1 MSLTVLS
8 SSIVSATTPI
18 PMKPY
23 LQVLLVAVPLLV
35 CNLLAC
41 EGTESTEVAPRK
53 TETVAA
59 PSAPAR
65 ASTSVPSTSAP
76 AAKPVPTSP
85 SVPAHAKSWF
95 M

>member
-1 MSLTVLS
+1 
-8 SSIVSATTPI
+8 
-18 PMKPY
+18 MKPY

-41 EGTESTEVAPRK
+41 EGTDSTEVAPRK
-53 TETVAA
+53 SETTAT

-65 ASTSVPSTSAP
+65 ASTTIPATAVP